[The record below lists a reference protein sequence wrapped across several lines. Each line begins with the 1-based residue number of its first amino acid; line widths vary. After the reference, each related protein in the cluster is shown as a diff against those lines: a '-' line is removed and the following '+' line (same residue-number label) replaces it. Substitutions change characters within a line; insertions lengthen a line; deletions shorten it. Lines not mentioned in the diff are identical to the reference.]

1 MSNSKNVLFR
11 NGGEKV
17 RISSW
22 PVRGHFGVEEKA
34 AVNRLFDKAIEIGN
48 PITYGGDEEKAYC
61 KEFSDF
67 LGGGYADGVNSGTT
81 AVFVALKALDI
92 EPFTEVIVA
101 AVTDPGG
108 IMPIALNNCIP
119 VIADTAPGSYN
130 TNAEEIEK
138 MITPLTSAII
148 VPHIGGE
155 PADIENIVALAKK
168 HGIRVIEDCAQAHG
182 AVLNNK
188 KVGTFGDIAAFS
200 TMFGK
205 HHCSGGQGGIVFTK
219 NEELYRAVCRS
230 ADRGKPIG
238 LPAGSTNCE
247 ASLNF
252 NMDEISAA
260 IGQEQLKKL
269 PAIITK
275 RQKVVE
281 KLIERFKNC
290 KSIIIPE
297 LRQGA
302 EHVYWWWKLRVN
314 TDLITC
320 SKAEFCAVLAEEGLP
335 IAINYR
341 TALPWTFDWFK
352 NKKAFGNSHYPWASP
367 MYKGDKDR
375 EYSCPNVMDT
385 MNSCFNLVLNESWL
399 DKEINNVVEII
410 KKVENAYLGE
420 H

>member
-1 MSNSKNVLFR
+1 MSNSKNVLVR

-17 RISSW
+17 RMSPW
-22 PVRGHFGVEEKA
+22 PARGHFGVEEKT
-34 AVNRLFDKAIEIGN
+34 AVNKLFDMAIETGN
-48 PITYGGDEEKAYC
+48 PIGYGGDEEKAYC
-61 KEFSDF
+61 QEFSDF

-92 EPFTEVIVA
+92 EPFTEVIVS

-155 PADIENIVALAKK
+155 PADIENIVALAKRQ
-168 HGIRVIEDCAQAHG
+168 GIRVIEDCAQAHG

-281 KLIERFKNC
+281 KLIERFKDC

-297 LRQGA
+297 IQPGA

-314 TDLITC
+314 TDFITC
-320 SKAEFCAVLAEEGLP
+320 SKDEFCAVLAEEGLP
-335 IAINYR
+335 LAINYR
-341 TALPWTFDWFK
+341 AALPWTFDWFK
-352 NKKAFGNSHYPWASP
+352 NKKVFGNSQYPWDSL

-375 EYSCPNVMDT
+375 EYSCSNAMDT
-385 MNSCFNLVLNESWL
+385 MNACFNLSLNESWS

-410 KKVENAYLGE
+410 KKVESVYLT
-420 H
+420 